1 MEKKKKATEP
11 MIVDSVDA
19 LIAKMEQVREAQR
32 IFSTY
37 TQEQVDKIFL
47 AAATAANQAAYSA
60 GENGRGRNRHGRCGG
75 QGHQEP
81 LCGRV
86 YLQRI

>member
-1 MEKKKKATEP
+1 MEKKKKATEH

-37 TQEQVDKIFL
+37 TCLLYTSCGKRSVSP
-47 AAATAANQAAYSA
+47 AYCPCDSS
-60 GENGRGRNRHGRCGG
+60 GPPKPG
-75 QGHQEP
+75 
-81 LCGRV
+81 
-86 YLQRI
+86 